1 MPSKKNGAETRS
13 LFSIFQQPLCLKSSI
28 NYYPTR
34 SVNLNLMQTFI
45 HYFLHF
51 GFPLFFA
58 LVFFKKDWKKV
69 YLILIATMLV
79 DLDHL
84 FADPIFQ
91 ANRCSINFHFLHS
104 YYAMLLYLGFL
115 FFRRPFN
122 IIGIGLLFHMFTD
135 YIDCMMMFSHC
146 RECLED
152 SPAIGPLNW
161 TGNLLGF

>member
-1 MPSKKNGAETRS
+1 MPSKKNRAEIRS
-13 LFSIFQQPLCLKSSI
+13 LFSIFQQPLCLKPSI

-34 SVNLNLMQTFI
+34 GVYLNLMQTFI

-104 YYAMLLYLGFL
+104 YYAMLLYVVLL

-135 YIDCMMMFSHC
+135 YIDCLMMFSRC
-146 RECLED
+146 RECLQD
-152 SPAIGPLNW
+152 SPAIELLNG
-161 TGNLLGF
+161 TGQLLGF